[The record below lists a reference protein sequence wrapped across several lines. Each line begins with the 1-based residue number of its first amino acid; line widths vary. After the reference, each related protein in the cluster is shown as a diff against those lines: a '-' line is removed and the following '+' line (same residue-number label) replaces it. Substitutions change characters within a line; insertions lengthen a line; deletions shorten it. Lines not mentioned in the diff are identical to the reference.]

1 MMKYTKNSQTLS
13 RIYQKI
19 REISKEKKELQRQ
32 ENLRA
37 LKEIGDKLKK
47 DRIEYEL
54 SKKRKALK
62 TSLNAVKTEPVKS
75 YSGLYKLYIGHQL
88 KK

>member
-1 MMKYTKNSQTLS
+1 MEQNQTLS

-19 REISKEKKELQRQ
+19 REINKQRKELTRQ
-32 ENLRA
+32 ENLRT

-54 SKKRKALK
+54 SKKRRARK
-62 TSLNAVKTEPVKS
+62 TALNAVKKARKS
-75 YSGLYKLYIGHQL
+75 YSGLYKLYVGHQIN
-88 KK
+88 K